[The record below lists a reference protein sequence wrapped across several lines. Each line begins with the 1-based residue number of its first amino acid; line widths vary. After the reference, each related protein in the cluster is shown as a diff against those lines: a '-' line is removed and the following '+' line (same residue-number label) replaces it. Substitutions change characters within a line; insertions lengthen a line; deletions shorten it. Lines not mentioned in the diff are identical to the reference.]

1 MTGAEREKYIWNRL
15 TAAGLTPAGAAGLMG
30 NLYAESGLNPENL
43 QNTHEKKLG
52 LTDAAYTAAVDAGTY
67 TNFAG
72 DGAGYGLAQWTYKT
86 RKAALLA
93 YVRAA
98 GKSIGDLEAQLGF
111 LIQELAG
118 SFPGV
123 LSTLKTARDVRSAS
137 DAVLLQFERPADQGE
152 AARARRAGCGKTYL
166 DRYAPAD
173 TSGLMP
179 SGVFVDKLLTV
190 AGNYKTLYVM
200 GCFGA
205 PMTAENK
212 KRYTQNHDYNKAA
225 ARVKMINAASADTF
239 GFDCVNLIK
248 GILWGWSGDASRRY
262 GGAAYPTAAAVAA
275 GACPDVSADGMI
287 KICKEVST
295 DFSRIVPGAAVW
307 LPGHIGVYIG
317 DGLAVECTPKWRNRV
332 QVTAVSNIGTKAGH
346 NARKWTKWGKIPYI
360 SYEEEIENMSK
371 EELKTLIRETVREVL
386 DEENPVYKDL
396 KDVPEYWRPT
406 AAALL
411 DAGAVNGGTSAE
423 VCATDLN
430 LRKET
435 LKAVVVAV
443 AYHDAQEG
451 KQ

>member
-72 DGAGYGLAQWTYKT
+72 DGAGYGLAQWTFSK
-86 RKAALLA
+86 RKEKLLE

-111 LIQELAG
+111 LLQELAG

-123 LSTLKTARDVRSAS
+123 LSTLKTAREVRSAS
-137 DAVLLQFERPADQGE
+137 DAVLLQFERPRDQSE
-152 AARARRAGCGKTYL
+152 AAQARRAGYGKTYF
-166 DRYAPAD
+166 DRYAPTD

-317 DGLAVECTPKWRNRV
+317 DGLAVECTPKWRNKV
-332 QVTAVSNIGTKAGH
+332 QVTAVSNIGTKAGY

-360 SYEEEIENMSK
+360 RYEEEIDMSR
-371 EELKTLIRETVREVL
+371 EELKALIRETVREVL
-386 DEENPVYKDL
+386 NEENPVYKDL
-396 KDVPEYWRPT
+396 KDVPEYWKPT

-435 LKAVVVAV
+435 LKAVVVAA
-443 AYHDAQEG
+443 AYHDAREG